1 MNAQRIASAATAALL
16 LAACSSGTTVTV
28 KPLPTPA
35 ATDLSAA
42 AQELRALDQAAG
54 ATTEAADAYDR
65 AFAALAARCVEQPRT
80 LEAEV
85 HSTAAQLKALGS
97 ETQTRLTVLNG
108 IAAAIP
114 PAYPRSNCAPYLDT
128 YVAAQQATGTIH

>member
-1 MNAQRIASAATAALL
+1 MNAQRIVLAATATLL

-42 AQELRALDQAAG
+42 AQELRALDRAAG
-54 ATTEAADAYDR
+54 PTTETADAYDQ
-65 AFAALAARCVEQPRT
+65 AFAALAARCVEQPRA
-80 LEAEV
+80 LAAEV
-85 HSTAAQLKALGS
+85 QSTVAQLKAFGS
-97 ETQTRLTVLNG
+97 ETQTHLTVLSG

-114 PAYPRSNCAPYLDT
+114 SAYPRSNCAPYLGT